1 MVLRS
6 ATEEMTDEALVAA
19 LSHGDKNALAGLY
32 DRYASLMLTVARKFL
47 KGERDA
53 EDLVHDVFLEM
64 WKKADA
70 YDASR
75 GTVRT
80 WILMRLRSRALDR
93 CKAVGNARTSVMDP
107 ADVAGLS
114 RSDEASVFATADR
127 PQLISGLAMLSPDQR
142 EVVELAYFEGLSAS
156 EISERIQV
164 PIGTVKSRTASALQK
179 LRQSL
184 GASRKDSV

>member
-1 MVLRS
+1 MVLRT
-6 ATEEMTDEALVAA
+6 ANEEMTDEELVAA
-19 LSHGDKNALAGLY
+19 LSRGDKASLAGLY
-32 DRYASLMLTVARKFL
+32 DRYASLMLAVARKFL

-93 CKAVGNARTSVMDP
+93 CKSVGNARTSVIDP
-107 ADVAGLS
+107 ADVPSTSL
-114 RSDEASVFATADR
+114 SDEATLLATADR
-127 PQLISGLAMLSPDQR
+127 SRLISGLSMLSNEQR
-142 EVVELAYFEGLSAS
+142 DVVELAYFEGLSAS

-184 GASRKDSV
+184 SGGRKDGV